1 MKYLIIDWMNNVCFD
16 TENENLTDF
25 DETSEYLDRKI
36 EEELAMDGLN
46 PYGENADITEG
57 FTRLATDEDF
67 NHYRGEYEIQE
78 FDEEKDRTM
87 YRGNRLVLIKNYY
100 AIECCYEMTGTER
113 RTWKY

>member
-1 MKYLIIDWMNNVCFD
+1 MIYLITDWMGNICHD
-16 TENENLTDF
+16 TENMDF
-25 DETSEYLDRKI
+25 DHIDDISEYLDRKI

-57 FTRLATDEDF
+57 YTRLATDEDF

-78 FDEEKDRTM
+78 YDEAIDRTM

-100 AIECCYEMTGTER
+100 AIGGDV
-113 RTWKY
+113 WNQ